1 MGGLVSVPGSGGPP
15 AKPEDMEEAKK
26 GVQDL
31 IQQNKIV
38 IFSKAACPYC
48 VDAKNCFDKLKVQY
62 TLIELNGHPQ
72 GSLIQDILL
81 QMTGARTVPRVFING
96 KCIGGGTETVSLFKS
111 GQLQKMIEKN
121 WLEQYEQEQDY
132 QQGQDLQVQPK
143 RAAHL

>member
-1 MGGLVSVPGSGGPP
+1 
-15 AKPEDMEEAKK
+15 MEEAKK

-96 KCIGGGTETVSLFKS
+96 KCIGGGTKPLACLRVDNSRK
-111 GQLQKMIEKN
+111 
-121 WLEQYEQEQDY
+121 W
-132 QQGQDLQVQPK
+132 
-143 RAAHL
+143 